1 MEVRSILASKGSEVV
16 TLAGTMP
23 AAAAAQLMS
32 SRGIGAIVVSSDGV
46 TLQGLLRE
54 SEIVGAVAKGGGSIG
69 SATVADLMVTPVPTC
84 EPGDH
89 VKDVTELMTRTRI
102 RHLPV
107 VDAGRIC
114 GLLSVG
120 DLLKHR
126 LDEVELESRVLR
138 YAYRARQ

>member
-1 MEVRSILASKGSEVV
+1 MEVRAILASKGSEVV

-23 AAAAAQLMS
+23 AAAAAQIMN

-54 SEIVGAVAKGGGSIG
+54 SEIVGAVARGGSIG
-69 SATVADLMVTPVPTC
+69 SATVADLMVAPVPTC

-89 VKDVTELMTRTRI
+89 IKAVADLMTRTRI

-107 VDAGRIC
+107 VEAGRIC

-138 YAYRARQ
+138 DAYRARQ

>member
-23 AAAAAQLMS
+23 AAAAAQIMN

-89 VKDVTELMTRTRI
+89 VKTVAELMTRSRI

-107 VDAGRIC
+107 IDGGRIC

-138 YAYRARQ
+138 DAYRARG